1 MSKKKRQP
9 TVKEILEAYQAEIKV
24 DVDAEFARLLGV
36 KRQSLFAWKNDE
48 YQPQLNWLRI
58 LAFLE
63 PDNWRGRMAVDLLDA
78 MGFGDQ
84 APTVVRN
91 PKYREADEVG
101 S

>member
-1 MSKKKRQP
+1 MSKKKKQL
-9 TVKEILEAYQAEIKV
+9 TVKEILDAYQAKINV

-48 YQPQLNWLRI
+48 YLPQVNWLRVM
-58 LAFLE
+58 AFLE
-63 PDNWRGRMAVDLLDA
+63 PDNWKGRMAVDLLDA

-84 APTVVRN
+84 TPTVVRN
-91 PKYREADEVG
+91 PKYRELDEVG